1 MYDKELVAEILS
13 QLLTALET
21 VLDRFAPVKCVDD
34 LTSTTHG
41 KEKLDALCMQLIAIG
56 EALKQLDKV
65 TQHVLLPKYPEIN
78 WKGAK
83 AMRDIISHHYF
94 EIDAEI
100 IFEVCQ
106 NKIEPLRDTIT
117 RMRASL

>member
-1 MYDKELVAEILS
+1 
-13 QLLTALET
+13 
-21 VLDRFAPVKCVDD
+21 
-34 LTSTTHG
+34 
-41 KEKLDALCMQLIAIG
+41 MQLIAIG
-56 EALKQLDKV
+56 EGLKKLDKI
-65 TQHVLLPKYPEIN
+65 TNNSLLPKYPEIN

-106 NKIEPLRDTIT
+106 NKIQPLSNTIKL
-117 RMRASL
+117 MLDSISPPVKE

>member
-1 MYDKELVAEILS
+1 MYDRNLAKEILS
-13 QLLTALET
+13 QILNALDTVIYRFEPAKSLT
-21 VLDRFAPVKCVDD
+21 D
-34 LTSTTHG
+34 LTNSPAG
-41 KEKLDALCMQLIAIG
+41 MEKLDSICMQLIAIG
-56 EALKQLDKV
+56 EGLKNFDKI
-65 TQHVLLPKYPEIN
+65 TNNSLLHHYPEIN

-106 NKIEPLRDTIT
+106 NKIKPLRDTIKKILD
-117 RMRASL
+117 SL

>member
-1 MYDKELVAEILS
+1 MDKITNNS
-13 QLLTALET
+13 
-21 VLDRFAPVKCVDD
+21 
-34 LTSTTHG
+34 
-41 KEKLDALCMQLIAIG
+41 
-56 EALKQLDKV
+56 
-65 TQHVLLPKYPEIN
+65 LLPKYPEIN

-106 NKIEPLRDTIT
+106 NKIKPLRDTIKKILD
-117 RMRASL
+117 SL

>member
-1 MYDKELVAEILS
+1 MYDGNLAKEILS
-13 QLLTALET
+13 QILNALDT
-21 VLDRFAPVKCVDD
+21 IIYRFEPVKSLTD
-34 LTSTTHG
+34 LTDSPSG
-41 KEKLDALCMQLIAIG
+41 MEKLDSICMQLIAIG
-56 EALKQLDKV
+56 EGLKNFDKI
-65 TQHVLLPKYPEIN
+65 TNNSLLCHYPEVN

-106 NKIEPLRDTIT
+106 NKIKPLRDTIEKILN
-117 RMRASL
+117 SL

>member
-1 MYDKELVAEILS
+1 MYDRDLAKEILFQILRS
-13 QLLTALET
+13 LDT
-21 VLDRFAPVKCVDD
+21 VIYRFAPVKSLAD
-34 LTSTTHG
+34 LTDSPSG
-41 KEKLDALCMQLIAIG
+41 MEKLDSICMQLIAIG
-56 EALKQLDKV
+56 EGLKNFDKI
-65 TQHVLLPKYPEIN
+65 TNYSLLHQYPEIN

-106 NKIEPLRDTIT
+106 DKIRPLRDTIKEI
-117 RMRASL
+117 LDNF